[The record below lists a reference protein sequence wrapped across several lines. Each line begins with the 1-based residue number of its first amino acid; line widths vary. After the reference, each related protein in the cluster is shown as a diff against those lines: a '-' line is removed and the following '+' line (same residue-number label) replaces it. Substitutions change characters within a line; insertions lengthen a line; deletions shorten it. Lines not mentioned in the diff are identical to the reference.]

1 MENQIVEEQ
10 VYAKLWMLDG
20 EKKLA
25 REKREAAEKKEK
37 VQETLGILDWQNASK
52 VNVSHQE
59 KAKTAVEQEMLKKQW
74 AIEANAD
81 KEADRQKFILNR
93 ERNLELIQHNAA
105 ERELRQIQINADKN
119 RDKEILSANLTREQ
133 AMIDLEKAAVA
144 QRRREVEEL

>member
-52 VNVSHQE
+52 VQLAHQE

-93 ERNLELIQHNAA
+93 ERNIELIQHNAA
-105 ERELRQIQINADKN
+105 ERELRQI
-119 RDKEILSANLTREQ
+119 
-133 AMIDLEKAAVA
+133 
-144 QRRREVEEL
+144 